1 MRVRLA
7 ALAALSLLL
16 EGARAAAADPTCGT
30 SSRPVVELV
39 LEVEPPDR
47 IIGTT
52 LQQHL
57 RAELGAREID
67 VCVAPVT
74 PRQPIARVSLH
85 VDHPARGPVVATIR
99 VGDLVTDKRLERAL
113 DLTRL
118 PDDSRPLAVAAAV
131 DELLRASWVE
141 LTLSDAPRPSV
152 APPAAV
158 VHAVASSARPSP
170 AAPSPSPSIIEV
182 GVVAAASDLV
192 GHRTAFGGEAWIGG
206 WFHPSWALLVRFKAE
221 AGLARAS
228 LHGTARADD
237 IAAGARLAF
246 SPVDHDGR
254 FGLRF
259 EAGADVLRVTLAG
272 ASSGAAVAADG
283 VQWTGMA
290 DATLRGW
297 ARTGPLFWTVSA
309 GAAAA
314 LHPARATDNGVPV
327 TAIEGLGPAFTAGLI
342 YHVR

>member
-7 ALAALSLLL
+7 GAAALSLLL
-16 EGARAAAADPTCGT
+16 AAARAASAEPTCGA

-67 VCVAPVT
+67 VCLS
-74 PRQPIARVSLH
+74 PITERRPLARVSLH
-85 VDHPARGPVVATIR
+85 VDHPARGPVIATIR
-99 VGDLVTDKRLERAL
+99 VGDLLTDKRLERSL

-141 LTLSDAPRPSV
+141 LTLNDAPKPSV
-152 APPAAV
+152 TPPAAV
-158 VHAVASSARPSP
+158 THAVASSSRPP
-170 AAPSPSPSIIEV
+170 AAAPSIIEV
-182 GVVAAASDLV
+182 GVVATAADLV
-192 GHRTAFGGEAWIGG
+192 GHRTSFGGEAWIGA
-206 WFHPSWALLVRFKAE
+206 WFHPSWALLVRFKAD

-259 EAGADVLRVTLAG
+259 EAGADLLRVTLAG
-272 ASSGAAVAADG
+272 AATGAATADDG
-283 VQWTGMA
+283 VHWTGMA

-297 ARTGPLFWTVSA
+297 ARTGPLFWTVGA
-309 GAAAA
+309 GVAAA
-314 LHPARATDNGVPV
+314 LLPVRATDNGVPV
-327 TAIEGLGPAFTAGLI
+327 TAVEGLGPTVSAGLI